1 MVNISHSKILNI
13 DNINVVDAPPNSLMD
28 SITNFKG
35 ENNGRIKS
43 LGTLLGL

>member
-1 MVNISHSKILNI
+1 
-13 DNINVVDAPPNSLMD
+13 LMD